1 MSVKIVRLRNGD
13 DIIADVKEVVEKTD
27 KENILAYRL
36 DNPYLIGLTEQ
47 TNLVVQDQVQ
57 KINDVELILYPWMP
71 LSADQAAFLIA
82 NEVMTIYEPAVEAKE
97 RYSDLLEKL
106 KNGRTNESG
115 AQTNSTE
122 ES

>member
-71 LSADQAAFLIA
+71 LSADSAAFLIA

-106 KNGRTNESG
+106 KNGTNESSDK
-115 AQTNSTE
+115 TNSIE